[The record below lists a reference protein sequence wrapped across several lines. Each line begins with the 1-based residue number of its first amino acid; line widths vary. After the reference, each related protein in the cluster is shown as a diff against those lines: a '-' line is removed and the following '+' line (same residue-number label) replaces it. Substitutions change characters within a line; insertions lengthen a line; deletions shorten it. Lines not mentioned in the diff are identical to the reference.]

1 MADENYRY
9 DPDTLSFKKN
19 STKKGRK
26 FLFSVLTQLLAA
38 TAIGIVVFLAIS
50 YTIETPRQKKI
61 ERENQVMQKEY
72 EVLVGRYNQANAVLQ
87 DLKTRDTDLYRAIFE
102 TEPAKEEIIKK
113 TDYSNDSIT
122 TETIL
127 NQHKYKSDSIAKLL
141 KEEES
146 ITTELWY
153 VLQNYK
159 KDLQNFPSIQP
170 LDNQNLQFLPYGF
183 GRKLDPIYK
192 TPVVHKGIDFSA
204 TKGTEVRSTANG
216 TVEEIGDKRDFGKY
230 ITINHKNGYV
240 TVYAHLSGQVV
251 KKGQKVKRGETI
263 GFVGNTGKSLTP
275 HLHYE
280 IKYNGNNVNPVNYF
294 FEDTNPM
301 QQSAIKKLANNGGL
315 CLD

>member
-127 NQHKYKSDSIAKLL
+127 NQHKYKGDSIAKLL